1 MVKNKNVKRK
11 HYIGPYKEA
20 TPDTPPTAQ
29 EYLWIAKGIKDSSP
43 DNDEKTDDFSDFA
56 GDGTVEELVVSKKR
70 GRSFEG
76 LRDTDDKAQ
85 NFIADKQDAVG
96 DDLLVWYKEVDSTG
110 KTQYEGPA
118 RLSEIEIGDG
128 EASENESI
136 KFKIVWRR
144 TPKKSAVVPG

>member
-29 EYLWIAKGIKDSSP
+29 EYLWIAKGIKESSP
-43 DNDEKTDDFSDFA
+43 ENDEETDDFADFA
-56 GDGTVEELVVSKKR
+56 GDGTQEELVVSKRR

-96 DDLLVWYKEVDSTG
+96 DDLLVWYKEVDATG

-136 KFKIVWRR
+136 KFKIVWL
-144 TPKKSAVVPG
+144 SLIHI

>member
-1 MVKNKNVKRK
+1 M
-11 HYIGPYKEA
+11 
-20 TPDTPPTAQ
+20 
-29 EYLWIAKGIKDSSP
+29 
-43 DNDEKTDDFSDFA
+43 
-56 GDGTVEELVVSKKR
+56 VVSKKR